1 MCKSETD
8 KEKSHIQEKKKKNNN
23 TSKKEGYRPP
33 PPILDICQKSWDV
46 RKSKLLPL
54 QGWLHVVWHHTTKVM
69 LMGVKNNVPVS
80 AEKLKQIFG
89 SS

>member
-33 PPILDICQKSWDV
+33 PQYQIYVKSREMLGRVNYCRCKDDYMLCDIIPPK
-46 RKSKLLPL
+46 
-54 QGWLHVVWHHTTKVM
+54 
-69 LMGVKNNVPVS
+69 
-80 AEKLKQIFG
+80 
-89 SS
+89 